1 MERSRK
7 RRNRNRKRLKMVAW
21 KTWLCLKQSFLIPTK
36 CLLIKLTSRSRHKPK
51 SELQIRL
58 IKSISS
64 FSLSMSLRY
73 GEIKFAGNGNGLV
86 NLYKDIESCGEYADI
101 KVMWEMIHSCPQNSK
116 NSTERRKRSSY
127 WRFCVQPST

>member
-21 KTWLCLKQSFLIPTK
+21 KTWLCLKQSFLVPTK

-51 SELQIRL
+51 
-58 IKSISS
+58 
-64 FSLSMSLRY
+64 
-73 GEIKFAGNGNGLV
+73 GNGNGLV

-116 NSTERRKRSSY
+116 NSTERRKRSSSY
-127 WRFCVQPST
+127 WRFCVHPST